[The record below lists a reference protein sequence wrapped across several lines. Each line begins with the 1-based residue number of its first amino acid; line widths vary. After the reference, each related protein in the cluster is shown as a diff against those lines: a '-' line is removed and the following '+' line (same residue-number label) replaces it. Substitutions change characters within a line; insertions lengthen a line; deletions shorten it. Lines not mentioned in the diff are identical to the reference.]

1 MMGIPFLVMA
11 VISTEKSNLAIP
23 AMKEDLIGQM
33 YAGITVE
40 TALESALKNV
50 MTATTLLVMDALQH
64 VQSKSAI
71 LEQAVIFGE
80 LIFDTKSAVME

>member
-1 MMGIPFLVMA
+1 MGIPFLVMA
-11 VISTEKSNLAIP
+11 EISTAKSNLAILV
-23 AMKEDLIGQM
+23 MKEDLIDQM